1 MIFVCIGSRG
11 YQFNRLL
18 KAMDELVA
26 DGTIKE
32 EVIAQTGLSDYKP
45 VHYAYQNYMDVD
57 QFKKMQKD
65 ADLIVSHAGTGAL
78 VNALK
83 MEKQVIAVPRRKKYE
98 EHIDDH
104 QLQVAQ
110 ALESQGYLFV
120 VREMEELG
128 SVIQKAKA
136 YPICKKYQIPSN
148 VIPIIDDFIQ
158 SELIQK

>member
-1 MIFVCIGSRG
+1 MIFVCVGSRG

-18 KAMDELVA
+18 KQMDKLVA
-26 DGTIKE
+26 DGAITE

-45 VHYAYQNYMDVD
+45 VHYAYQKYMDVD

-78 VNALK
+78 VSALK
-83 MEKQVIAVPRRKKYE
+83 IGKQVIAVPRRKKYE

-120 VREMEELG
+120 VREMDELG
-128 SVIQKAKA
+128 SVIKNAKA
-136 YPICKKYQIPSN
+136 HPICKKYEIPSN
-148 VIPIIDDFIQ
+148 VIQIIYDFIQ
-158 SELIQK
+158 GEI